1 MKLSKKSEYALRA
14 LIQIALHDR
23 EEVVQLQ
30 ALAREE
36 NIPFKFLEGILR
48 DLKNVGILR
57 SKRGVGGGYA
67 LNKSS
72 QQITLGQVIRLMDGP
87 LAPIRCVSKT
97 AYAPCSC
104 PDEAACGLRSVMYEV
119 RHAISG
125 ILDQTTLADVC
136 RRTKHL
142 MGSSSDKPVYAI

>member
-14 LIQIALHDR
+14 LIQIALHEG
-23 EEVVQLQ
+23 EELVRLQ
-30 ALAREE
+30 DLARKE

-48 DLKNVGILR
+48 DLTNVGILR
-57 SKRGVGGGYA
+57 SKRGVGGGYV
-67 LNKSS
+67 LNKPPH
-72 QQITLGQVIRLMDGP
+72 QTTLGQVIRLMDGP

-104 PDEAACGLRSVMYEV
+104 PDETACGLRSVMQEV
-119 RHAISG
+119 RDAIAR

-136 RRTKHL
+136 RRTKRL
-142 MGSSSDKPVYAI
+142 VVDSSHRVVYSI